1 MLYSLS
7 STTRSSAKEAKKAK
21 MLMDKGR
28 KEGKVA
34 KDEELNEETLLK
46 SGASPAEAKQL
57 VTAIMINENTKNQS
71 ASENVMEGFGS
82 NGGEELISYL
92 MTGESIMVQGD
103 AEEWKKWYSSM
114 SRKIVAIQKQD
125 GSWEG
130 HHCITSPVFC
140 TAAALLI
147 LSVQNDLTLA
157 ASK

>member
-1 MLYSLS
+1 
-7 STTRSSAKEAKKAK
+7 
-21 MLMDKGR
+21 
-28 KEGKVA
+28 
-34 KDEELNEETLLK
+34 
-46 SGASPAEAKQL
+46 
-57 VTAIMINENTKNQS
+57 MINENTKNLS